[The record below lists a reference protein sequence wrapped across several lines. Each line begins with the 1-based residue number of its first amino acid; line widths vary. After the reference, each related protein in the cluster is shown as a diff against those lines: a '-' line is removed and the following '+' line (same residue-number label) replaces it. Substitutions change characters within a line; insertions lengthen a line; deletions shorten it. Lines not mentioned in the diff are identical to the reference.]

1 MNNIDK
7 LKTRVDDILNRQVKH
22 LEKMYTN
29 ANVSLEDKLMSME
42 NNIFKLTFA
51 FITQLCVIFFMWL
64 F

>member
-1 MNNIDK
+1 
-7 LKTRVDDILNRQVKH
+7 
-22 LEKMYTN
+22 MYTN

-64 F
+64 AFKLYCIKNQMRKKKN